1 LRASGERV
9 LRTLNVIK
17 RGRSLSGSGEN
28 VSEKLRGKGE
38 GKSET
43 IFKLEN
49 RVSKKLGE
57 EKLKF
62 EGE

>member
-1 LRASGERV
+1 V
-9 LRTLNVIK
+9 
-17 RGRSLSGSGEN
+17 RG
-28 VSEKLRGKGE
+28 KLREIRG

-49 RVSKKLGE
+49 RVSEKVGE